1 MNQDQKDLIKYVADA
16 LLHSVT
22 PTKVTGEQ
30 ISVPINGTDGNPIIW
45 SGDTTTYTLGLMLS
59 GMLTDMESSPA

>member
-16 LLHSVT
+16 LMHSVT

-30 ISVPINGTDGNPIIW
+30 INVPINGTDGNSITW

-59 GMLTDMESSPA
+59 GMLLNMENSPV

>member
-1 MNQDQKDLIKYVADA
+1 M
-16 LLHSVT
+16 HSVT

-30 ISVPINGTDGNPIIW
+30 INVPVGGIDGNSITW

-59 GMLTDMESSPA
+59 GMLLNMENSPV